1 VARDLAP
8 PPEPRNAASAA
19 PAPRH
24 RAQEISPAAAA
35 VLRPAQDEP
44 PIAVPAPPPQAPL
57 PELPDLSELPAPEVV
72 VQRTFWHPDPGKRSA
87 LIEVDG
93 RDAPLRV
100 REGDVIGSFLLIAI
114 EPAGV
119 VFMHD
124 GELIRE
130 RIALQ
135 K

>member
-1 VARDLAP
+1 VAGDPAP
-8 PPEPRNAASAA
+8 PPEPSIAA
-19 PAPRH
+19 PTAREPRH
-24 RAQEISPAAAA
+24 RAQEISPEAVA
-35 VLRPAQDEP
+35 VLRPSQDEP
-44 PIAVPAPPPQAPL
+44 AIAVPAPSPQAPP
-57 PELPDLSELPAPEVV
+57 PEMPDLSELPAPEVV

-87 LIEVDG
+87 LIEVVG
-93 RDAPLRV
+93 RETPLRV